1 MARAPD
7 KRIEQAKEMYLQ
19 GQRLVEIASQLNLP
33 EGTVR
38 RWKCTHKWENE
49 RSDKKSERSP
59 KRKRGA
65 QPGNKNSSGGPPG
78 NKKAEKYGFF
88 SKYLPE
94 ETREIFS
101 AIDQADPLDLLWHQI
116 QLAYAAIIRAQR
128 IAYVKDQQDKTIEK
142 IEEKE
147 GNVIGEKWEVQ
158 QAWDKQSNFL
168 KAQARAQGELRSM
181 IKQYDEMLH
190 KNWEAASEE
199 QRVRIAQMKA
209 QTDKL
214 TGNNQEIWDWYDN
227 RQLSSIQIYVIPR
240 LSGGLFHTGITIYPV
255 SGWQEIQYTDP
266 CLVRCHV
273 GKFSCHPHKY
283 RIFRCILKNIR
294 YNLLADDCLYI
305 RSICNI
311 Y

>member
-101 AIDQADPLDLLWHQI
+101 AIDQADPLDLLLHQI

-190 KNWEAASEE
+190 KNWDAASEE

-214 TGNNQEIWDWYDN
+214 TGNNKEIEDLDDIEGEIYG
-227 RQLSSIQIYVIPR
+227 SS
-240 LSGGLFHTGITIYPV
+240 
-255 SGWQEIQYTDP
+255 
-266 CLVRCHV
+266 
-273 GKFSCHPHKY
+273 K
-283 RIFRCILKNIR
+283 
-294 YNLLADDCLYI
+294 
-305 RSICNI
+305 
-311 Y
+311 